1 MRERNPEG
9 GVDRGPSG
17 GEDGTAGRGPRRVG
31 VLGGTFDPPH
41 IGHSVV
47 AQDVFENL
55 ELDLLLIVPAAD
67 PPHREFV
74 LPASVRFGLV
84 ETVFRG
90 DPRMEVSDLE
100 LGREGP
106 SYTVETLRQIR
117 SRRDLEELFLV
128 IGADQLEEFG
138 SWHRPGEIVELAT
151 LVAVPRGDTAV
162 SEPDG
167 EAPHP
172 CRRLEVTRIDVSGTM
187 IRRRLRAGR
196 SVRYLVPEAIREGV
210 VDAWRRHGT

>member
-1 MRERNPEG
+1 MGERAPED
-9 GVDRGPSG
+9 GVDRGPSA
-17 GEDGTAGRGPRRVG
+17 GEDGASDHGRRRIG

-47 AQDVFENL
+47 AQDVFERL
-55 ELDLLLIVPAAD
+55 ELDVLLIVPAAE

-84 ETVFRG
+84 KAVFRG

-117 SRRDLEELFLV
+117 ARRDPEELFLV

-151 LVAVPRGDTAV
+151 LVALPRGDTAV
-162 SEPDG
+162 PEPG
-167 EAPHP
+167 REATHP
-172 CRRLEVTRIDVSGTM
+172 YRRLEVTRIDVSGTI